1 MELALLFV
9 LILINGLFAMSE
21 MSLIS
26 SGKARLQKLVDEKR
40 AGAKAALKLHHEP
53 SYFLSTVQVGITSV
67 GILSGALGEDI
78 LSEPLKQQLSKLPL
92 LASHADNIALT
103 ITVVLITYFSVVMGE
118 LVPKRLALL
127 NPERIALIV
136 ARPMKILAT
145 ISSPLVWLLSASSNL
160 LLWLMRAQKST
171 QTPITNEEIKILMD
185 MGSEA
190 GVFHASESHLVANVL
205 QLDEQRVGAIMTPR
219 KAIYSID
226 MNHDHHEINTMI
238 ADCPYA
244 RVIVC
249 NGGLD
254 NILGILHR
262 SDLLK
267 SLMAAEAFNLVSLLR
282 PPLYVPDSSTLT
294 HLLEFFK
301 ENRGDF
307 ALIANEYG
315 ELEGLVTMSDVL
327 KAIVG
332 EIPHTETD
340 FDPDVVQ
347 REDGSWLLDG
357 SLSISRL
364 KSVIGLNGQFPG
376 ETENSFNTVGGFI
389 LFVMEKI
396 PRVADNFTFENWY
409 FEVVDI
415 DGIRID
421 KVFVANITN
430 NNMAKPSIFNRHNN

>member
-1 MELALLFV
+1 
-9 LILINGLFAMSE
+9 
-21 MSLIS
+21 
-26 SGKARLQKLVDEKR
+26 
-40 AGAKAALKLHHEP
+40 
-53 SYFLSTVQVGITSV
+53 
-67 GILSGALGEDI
+67 
-78 LSEPLKQQLSKLPL
+78 
-92 LASHADNIALT
+92 
-103 ITVVLITYFSVVMGE
+103 
-118 LVPKRLALL
+118 
-127 NPERIALIV
+127 
-136 ARPMKILAT
+136 
-145 ISSPLVWLLSASSNL
+145 
-160 LLWLMRAQKST
+160 
-171 QTPITNEEIKILMD
+171 
-185 MGSEA
+185 
-190 GVFHASESHLVANVL
+190 
-205 QLDEQRVGAIMTPR
+205 MTPR

-238 ADCPYA
+238 AYCPYA

-249 NGGLD
+249 DGGLD

-267 SLMAAEAFNLVSLLR
+267 SLMAAETFNLVSLLR

-347 REDGSWLLDG
+347 REDGSWLIDG

-409 FEVVDI
+409 FEVMDI